1 VPLALTAGDK
11 LGYGLVA
18 GAFILFALATS
29 MLIPRFRPD
38 FPGGNGVRLYAL
50 VAGVFFVGTL
60 SAMFV
65 WTKEDEHEA
74 EAAAEVR
81 PGAEA
86 PPAGGGEEG
95 GQQPAPPP
103 SPTPSA
109 PSGEPAAGKVVFT
122 QVAGCGSC
130 HTLADAGST
139 GTVGPNLDEAKP
151 SFDLVVERVTNG
163 KAPMPSFKG
172 QLSPK
177 QIEDVAAYVVQA
189 TSG

>member
-29 MLIPRFRPD
+29 MLIPRFKPD
-38 FPGGNGVRLYAL
+38 FPGGSGVRLYAL

-60 SAMFV
+60 AAMFV

-95 GQQPAPPP
+95 GQTPAPPP
-103 SPTPSA
+103 PAPSA
-109 PSGEPAAGKVVFT
+109 PRGDPVAGKVVFT
-122 QVAGCGSC
+122 QVAGCVSC

-151 SFDLVVERVTNG
+151 SYDLVVERVTNG
-163 KAPMPSFKG
+163 KGPMPPFKS
-172 QLSPK
+172 QLSAK
-177 QIEDVAAYVVQA
+177 QIEDVAA
-189 TSG
+189 